1 MKIKT
6 AETAGFCFGVN
17 RAIQK
22 IYALLEEG
30 KSVYTLGPIIHN
42 PQMVQELAE
51 KGVVIVQSPSE
62 VPPRGTL
69 VIRSHGVPMKTMQ
82 EIQTYGLPC
91 CDATCPFVAKIHR
104 IVRQA
109 SQDGAVIFIAG
120 DPSHPEVEG
129 IRGYC
134 QGDSFVF
141 QNAAQ
146 LRELSKTFPELS
158 KQPLTVVAQTTFSTT
173 EWEKCVEIIKI
184 VYTNAVVFDTICNAT
199 EERQKE
205 AIDLSKNS
213 DAMIVIGG
221 RHSSNTAKLR
231 DVCAV
236 HCPTFLIET
245 ADELPLETILSC
257 NSIGVTAGASTPAC
271 IIKEVLKTMSEI
283 QNDVARDATTEEF
296 NFMEALEESF
306 KNLSTDQ
313 KVRGT
318 VLRIEPTE
326 IQVDIGRKHAGYIPA
341 GEFSADPNANP
352 ADSIKVGD
360 VLDLIIMRTND
371 QEGTV
376 MLSKKRYDA
385 LKGWDTIVKACEEET
400 ILDGVVT
407 DIIKGGVLVVT
418 NGFKVFVPASLA
430 TASRNEPLEELRNQP
445 VRLRIIE
452 INAGRKR
459 AVGSIRS
466 VLKEERKKQE
476 EEFWKNVQVG
486 QTYTGKVKSLTSY
499 GAFVDLGGVDG
510 MVHISEL
517 SWSRIKNPSEVV
529 NVGDVVTVTI
539 KDIDTEK
546 KKISLSYK
554 KTEDNPWE
562 IMKRDYP
569 EGTVTDAKIVS
580 MTTFGAF
587 AQIIPGVDGLIHI
600 SQIANRRISKPQDV
614 LKIGDVVKV
623 KITAI
628 DFEKK
633 RVSLSMRALLEEEP
647 AQEEAQAEE
656 TPDVEAPTV
665 E

>member
-1 MKIKT
+1 MQIRI

-17 RAIQK
+17 RAIQM
-22 IYALLEEG
+22 IYALLDQE
-30 KSVYTLGPIIHN
+30 KTVFTLGPIIHN
-42 PQMVQELAE
+42 PQMVQELSD
-51 KGVVIVQSPSE
+51 KGVVIVDNPSE
-62 VPPRGTL
+62 VPPGGTL
-69 VIRSHGVPMKTMQ
+69 VIRSHGVPLKVME
-82 EIQTYGLPC
+82 EIKRCGLDYS
-91 CDATCPFVAKIHR
+91 DATCPFVAKIHR
-104 IVRQA
+104 IVQKA
-109 SQDGAVIFIAG
+109 SNEGGGVLIAG
-120 DPSHPEVEG
+120 DPSHPEVQG
-129 IRGYC
+129 IQGYC
-134 QGDSFVF
+134 NGISYVFKDSS
-141 QNAAQ
+141 
-146 LRELSKTFPELS
+146 ELEKLLKNTQDLS
-158 KQPLTVVAQTTFSTT
+158 NKPLTVVAQTTFSTT
-173 EWEKCVEIIKI
+173 EWEKCVKIIKI
-184 VYTNAVVFDTICNAT
+184 VYTNAVIFDTICNAT

-213 DAMIVIGG
+213 DAMIIIGG

-231 DVCAV
+231 DVCTV
-236 HCPTFLIET
+236 NCPTYLIET
-245 ADELPLETILSC
+245 AEELPLEAVLSC

-283 QNDVARDATTEEF
+283 QNDVTRDAATEEF

-313 KVRGT
+313 KVQGT

-341 GEFSADPNANP
+341 GEFSADPNVNP
-352 ADSIKVGD
+352 ADCIKVGD
-360 VLDLIIMRTND
+360 TLDLIIMRTND

-376 MLSKKRYDA
+376 MLSRKRYEA
-385 LKGWDTIVKACEEET
+385 LKGWDTIVKASEEET
-400 ILDGVVT
+400 VLDGVVT
-407 DIIKGGVLVVT
+407 DVIKGGVLVVT

-430 TASRNEPLEELRNQP
+430 ALSRNEPLDELRNKP

-466 VLKEERKKQE
+466 VLKEERKAQE
-476 EEFWKNVQVG
+476 EAFWNNVQIG

-562 IMKRDYP
+562 ILKRDYP
-569 EGTVTDAKIVS
+569 EGTVADAKIVS
-580 MTTFGAF
+580 MTAFGAF
-587 AQIIPGVDGLIHI
+587 AQIIPGIDGLIHI
-600 SQIANRRISKPQDV
+600 SQIADRRINKPQDV
-614 LKIGDVVKV
+614 LKIGDIVKV

-633 RVSLSMRALLEEEP
+633 RVSLSMRALLEEAP
-647 AQEEAQAEE
+647 AVEEAPAADEQA
-656 TPDVEAPTV
+656 
-665 E
+665 

>member
-1 MKIKT
+1 MQIKT
-6 AETAGFCFGVN
+6 AKTAGFCFGVD
-17 RAIQK
+17 RAIQI
-22 IYALLEEG
+22 IYALLAQG
-30 KSVYTLGPIIHN
+30 KKVFTLGPIIHN
-42 PQMVQELAE
+42 PQMVQELSE
-51 KGVVIVQSPSE
+51 KGVVIVNDPSE
-62 VPPRGTL
+62 VPTGGTL
-69 VIRSHGVPMKTMQ
+69 VIRSHGVPLKVME
-82 EIQTYGLPC
+82 EIRSSGLNYS
-91 CDATCPFVAKIHR
+91 DATCPFVAKIHR
-104 IVRQA
+104 IVQKA
-109 SQDGAVIFIAG
+109 SDDGNTVLIAG
-120 DPSHPEVEG
+120 DPAHPEVEG
-129 IRGYC
+129 IQGYC
-134 QGDSFVF
+134 TGSSYVF
-141 QNAAQ
+141 KNSNELQKMLNNTAD
-146 LRELSKTFPELS
+146 LSKKPI
-158 KQPLTVVAQTTFSTT
+158 TVVAQTTFSTT
-173 EWEKCVEIIKI
+173 EWEKCVKIIKI
-184 VYTNAVVFDTICNAT
+184 VYTNAVIFDTICNAT

-213 DAMIVIGG
+213 DAMIIIGG

-231 DVCAV
+231 DVCTV
-236 HCPTFLIET
+236 NCPTYLIET
-245 ADELPLETILSC
+245 AEELPLDAVLSC

-283 QNDVARDATTEEF
+283 QNDVTMDATTEEF

-313 KVRGT
+313 KVQGT

-341 GEFSADPNANP
+341 GEFSADPNVNP
-352 ADSIKVGD
+352 ADCIKVGD
-360 VLDLIIMRTND
+360 TLDLIIMRTND

-385 LKGWDTIVKACEEET
+385 LKGWDTIVKASEDET
-400 ILDGVVT
+400 VLDGVVT
-407 DIIKGGVLVVT
+407 DVIKGGVLVVT

-430 TASRNEPLEELRNQP
+430 TVSRNEPLDELRNQP
-445 VRLRIIE
+445 IRLRIIE

-466 VLKEERKKQE
+466 VLKEERKEQE
-476 EEFWKNVQVG
+476 EAFWQNAQVG

-529 NVGDVVTVTI
+529 KVGDVVTVSI
-539 KDIDTEK
+539 KDIDNEK

-562 IMKRDYP
+562 ILKRDYP

-580 MTTFGAF
+580 MTAFGAF

-600 SQIANRRISKPQDV
+600 SQIANRRINKPQDV
-614 LKIGDVVKV
+614 LKIGDVVQV
-623 KITAI
+623 KITGI
-628 DFEKK
+628 DFDKK
-633 RVSLSMRALLEEEP
+633 RVSLSMRALLEDED
-647 AQEEAQAEE
+647 AVQEEAQETEAAE
-656 TPDVEAPTV
+656 
-665 E
+665 

>member
-1 MKIKT
+1 MQIRI

-17 RAIQK
+17 RAIQM
-22 IYALLEEG
+22 IYALLDQG
-30 KSVYTLGPIIHN
+30 KTVFTLGPIIHN
-42 PQMVQELAE
+42 PQMVQELSD
-51 KGVVIVQSPSE
+51 KGVVIVDNPSE
-62 VPPRGTL
+62 VPPGGTL
-69 VIRSHGVPMKTMQ
+69 VIRSHGVPLKVME
-82 EIQTYGLPC
+82 EIKRCGLDYS
-91 CDATCPFVAKIHR
+91 DATCPFVEKIHR
-104 IVRQA
+104 IVQKA
-109 SQDGAVIFIAG
+109 SNEGGGVLIAG
-120 DPSHPEVEG
+120 DPSHPEVQG
-129 IRGYC
+129 IQGYC
-134 QGDSFVF
+134 NDISYVF
-141 QNAAQ
+141 KNSSELEKLLKNTQN
-146 LRELSKTFPELS
+146 LSNK
-158 KQPLTVVAQTTFSTT
+158 PLTVVAQTTFSTT
-173 EWEKCVEIIKI
+173 EWEKCVKIIKI
-184 VYTNAVVFDTICNAT
+184 VYTNAVIFDTICNAT

-213 DAMIVIGG
+213 DAMIIIGG

-231 DVCAV
+231 DVCTV
-236 HCPTFLIET
+236 NCPTYLIET
-245 ADELPLETILSC
+245 AEELPLEAVLSC

-283 QNDVARDATTEEF
+283 QNDVTRDAATEEF

-313 KVRGT
+313 KVQGT

-341 GEFSADPNANP
+341 SEFSADPNVNP
-352 ADSIKVGD
+352 ADCIKVGD
-360 VLDLIIMRTND
+360 TLDLIIMRTND

-376 MLSKKRYDA
+376 MLSRKRYEA
-385 LKGWDTIVKACEEET
+385 LKGWDTIVKASEEET
-400 ILDGVVT
+400 VLDGVVT
-407 DIIKGGVLVVT
+407 DVIKGGVLVVT

-430 TASRNEPLEELRNQP
+430 ALSRNEPLDELRNKP

-466 VLKEERKKQE
+466 VLKEERKAQE
-476 EEFWKNVQVG
+476 EAFWNNVQIG

-562 IMKRDYP
+562 ILKRDYP
-569 EGTVTDAKIVS
+569 EGTVADAKIVS
-580 MTTFGAF
+580 MTAFGAF
-587 AQIIPGVDGLIHI
+587 AQIIPGIDGLIHI
-600 SQIANRRISKPQDV
+600 SQIADRRINKPQDV
-614 LKIGDVVKV
+614 LKIGDIVKV

-633 RVSLSMRALLEEEP
+633 RVSLSMRALLEEAP
-647 AQEEAQAEE
+647 AVEEAPAADEQAQ
-656 TPDVEAPTV
+656 
-665 E
+665 